1 MIMEF
6 FEAMGFIV
14 QFSEQ
19 WALALLQTKLR
30 ADSGT
35 EVSVG
40 DAQTAWREQR
50 ASCVLC
56 LS

>member
-1 MIMEF
+1 M
-6 FEAMGFIV
+6 

-19 WALALLQTKLR
+19 WALALLQAELC
-30 ADSGT
+30 ADNGA

-40 DAQTAWREQR
+40 DAQAAWREQR

-56 LS
+56 SS